1 MASKY
6 QSRSVA
12 EQNSFDMSWELLM
25 QERFT
30 ELRSTICRDNK
41 ELRRFRQLLINS
53 VMATDLGDKQIK
65 ELRNA
70 RWEKA
75 FAVSGHS
82 SSADMTCSTDHSS
95 SAFSENAEF
104 TSMDAKKRD
113 TVNRKATIVVS
124 TERCI
129 RSRTGYWSVLCNLSS
144 RLGFPHCI
152 FFRLS
157 T

>member
-1 MASKY
+1 
-6 QSRSVA
+6 
-12 EQNSFDMSWELLM
+12 MSWELLM
-25 QERFT
+25 QDRFAD
-30 ELRSTICRDNK
+30 LRSTICRDNK

-75 FAVSGHS
+75 FAPTGNSN
-82 SSADMTCSTDHSS
+82 SADASCTTDTSS
-95 SAFSENAEF
+95 SAFSENPEI

-124 TERCI
+124 TRRYI
-129 RSRTGYWSVLCNLSS
+129 PSRTGYFRAC
-144 RLGFPHCI
+144 RTFPHTCDCH
-152 FFRLS
+152 S
-157 T
+157 TSSLD